1 MVKKQTNKQ
10 KQTNKNTRLPM
21 QEIEETMVPALGRED
36 PQEEDMVTHSS
47 ILAWRIP
54 RKEGGWQATIHT
66 VVELETTEVT

>member
-1 MVKKQTNKQ
+1 
-10 KQTNKNTRLPM
+10 M

-54 RKEGGWQATIHT
+54 PKEGGWQATIHT